1 MAVAKTKIVLHAG
14 HGKTGT
20 SAIQSAL
27 AISADALLKNGIHY
41 PIDPNERQRAARF
54 EITSGNWKHNPTI
67 SLSEQCLE
75 LAASNAAGHTIVL
88 SSESL
93 FWHLTDFVHQKE
105 QWNEA
110 VDIHVILAVR
120 ELEEMLS
127 SEYQQRVKRHGESK
141 PFEQFLKRRHF
152 ISSHH
157 KKAAEVLTQLSQQN
171 VQVTLINY
179 SAHKKTISKKVFD
192 ALGCSDL
199 FPKEKMGDLVINRS
213 LSQKE
218 LQMLMMINALYY
230 DQFPWISARLSDAL
244 AKNLPNTETQRSRI
258 SPQSLEK
265 LYDKNDSYL
274 QIINSHLSAEE
285 PLTVQQTLKRDRQTN
300 NPGKRLHKIRQEEEQ
315 SVQLISQ
322 TLLEALRNDP
332 TKRLCNETI
341 DTLIKTSQ
349 TENTPAHVEV
359 ELLEIAKINRPQG
372 QRLGQLL
379 ERAQIKKQQSQTK
392 SIGTDQ

>member
-1 MAVAKTKIVLHAG
+1 MRVVAKTKIVLHAG

-27 AISADALLKNGIHY
+27 AISADALLKNGINY
-41 PIDPNERQRAARF
+41 PIDPNERHRAARF
-54 EITSGNWKHNPTI
+54 EITSGNWKHNPAI
-67 SLSEQCLE
+67 SLSEQCLQ
-75 LAASNAAGHTIVL
+75 LAASNTGGHTIVL

-93 FWHLTDFVHQKE
+93 FWHLTDFVNQKE

-110 VDIHVILAVR
+110 VEIHVILAVR

-141 PFEQFLKRRHF
+141 PFEQFLRRRHF

-157 KKAAEVLTQLSQQN
+157 KKAAEVLTELSQHN
-171 VQVTLINY
+171 IPVTLINY
-179 SAHKKTISKKVFD
+179 SAHKKTISKRVFEAMD
-192 ALGCSDL
+192 CSDL
-199 FPKEKMGDLVINRS
+199 YPNQTMGDLVINRS

-244 AKNLPNTETQRSRI
+244 AKKLPNTETQRSRI
-258 SPQSLEK
+258 SPQSLKK
-265 LYDKNDSYL
+265 LYEKNDSYL

-285 PLTVQQTLKRDRQTN
+285 PLTAQQTLNQDRQSN
-300 NPGKRLHKIRQEEEQ
+300 NTAKQLEKIRKEEEQ
-315 SVQLISQ
+315 SIQLISQ
-322 TLLEALRNDP
+322 TLLEALRDDP
-332 TKRLCNETI
+332 TQRLCNETI

-349 TENTPAHVEV
+349 ADGTPAHVEV

-379 ERAQIKKQQSQTK
+379 ERAQIKKQQS
-392 SIGTDQ
+392 

>member
-1 MAVAKTKIVLHAG
+1 MVAKTKIVLHAG

-27 AISADALLKNGIHY
+27 AISADTLLKNGINY
-41 PIDPNERQRAARF
+41 PINPNERQRAARF
-54 EITSGNWKHNPTI
+54 EITSGNWKHNPAI
-67 SLSEQCLE
+67 SLSEQCLQ
-75 LAASNAAGHTIVL
+75 LAASNTAGHTIVL

-93 FWHLTDFVHQKE
+93 FWHLTDFVNQKE

-110 VDIHVILAVR
+110 VEIHVILAVR

-141 PFEQFLKRRHF
+141 PFEQFLRRRNF

-157 KKAAEVLTQLSQQN
+157 KKAAEVLTELSQHN
-171 VQVTLINY
+171 IPVTLINY
-179 SAHKKTISKKVFD
+179 SAHKKTISKRVFE
-192 ALGCSDL
+192 AMGCSDL
-199 FPKEKMGDLVINRS
+199 YPNQTMGDLVINRS

-244 AKNLPNTETQRSRI
+244 AKKLPNTETQRSRI
-258 SPQSLEK
+258 SPQSLKK
-265 LYDKNDSYL
+265 LYEKNDSYI

-285 PLTVQQTLKRDRQTN
+285 PLTAQQTLNQDRQTN
-300 NPGKRLHKIRQEEEQ
+300 KPTKQLEKIRKEEDQ
-315 SVQLISQ
+315 SIQLISQ
-322 TLLEALRNDP
+322 TLLEALRDDP
-332 TKRLCNETI
+332 TQRLCNETI

-349 TENTPAHVEV
+349 ADDTPAHVEV

-379 ERAQIKKQQSQTK
+379 ERAQIKKQQS
-392 SIGTDQ
+392 

>member
-1 MAVAKTKIVLHAG
+1 MIAVAKTKIILHAG

-27 AISADALLKNGIHY
+27 AISADALLKKGIRY

-54 EITSGNWKHNPTI
+54 EITSGNWKHNPKI
-67 SLSEQCLE
+67 SLSEQCIQ
-75 LAASNAAGHTIVL
+75 LAASNTSGHTIVL

-93 FWHLTDFVHQKE
+93 FWHLTDFVNQKE
-105 QWNEA
+105 QWNAA
-110 VDIHVILAVR
+110 VEVNVILAVR

-141 PFEQFLKRRHF
+141 PFEQFLKRRQF

-157 KKAAEVLTQLSQQN
+157 KKAAEVLTQLSEQN
-171 VQVTLINY
+171 IPITLINY
-179 SAHKKTISKKVFD
+179 SEHKKTISQCIFD
-192 ALGCSDL
+192 ALGCGDA
-199 FPKEKMGDLVINRS
+199 FPSEQMGDLVINRS

-265 LYDKNDSYL
+265 LYEKNDSYL
-274 QIINSHLSAEE
+274 QIINRHLSAEE
-285 PLTVQQTLKRDRQTN
+285 PLTVQQTLERDRKTN
-300 NPGKRLHKIRQEEEQ
+300 NPAKRNQKIRQEEEQ

-332 TKRLCNETI
+332 TQRLGNDTI

-349 TENTPAHVEV
+349 AEETPAHVEV
-359 ELLEIAKINRPQG
+359 ELLEIAKMNRPQG

-379 ERAQIKKQQSQTK
+379 ERAQIKKQQ
-392 SIGTDQ
+392 G

>member
-258 SPQSLEK
+258 SPQSIEK

-392 SIGTDQ
+392 SIGTD

>member
-1 MAVAKTKIVLHAG
+1 MVAKTKIVLHAG

-27 AISADALLKNGIHY
+27 AISTDALLKNGINY

-54 EITSGNWKHNPTI
+54 EITSGNWKHNPAI
-67 SLSEQCLE
+67 SLSEQCLQ

-93 FWHLTDFVHQKE
+93 FWHLTDFVKQKE
-105 QWNEA
+105 QWSEA
-110 VDIHVILAVR
+110 VEIHVILAVR

-141 PFEQFLKRRHF
+141 PFEQFLRRRHF

-157 KKAAEVLTQLSQQN
+157 KKAAEVLTELSQHN
-171 VQVTLINY
+171 IPVTLINY
-179 SAHKKTISKKVFD
+179 SAHKKTISKRVFE
-192 ALGCSDL
+192 AMGCSDL
-199 FPKEKMGDLVINRS
+199 YPNQTMGDLVINRS

-244 AKNLPNTETQRSRI
+244 AKKLPNTETQRSRI
-258 SPQSLEK
+258 SPQSLKK
-265 LYDKNDSYL
+265 LYEKNDSYL

-285 PLTVQQTLKRDRQTN
+285 PLTAQQTLNQDRQSN
-300 NPGKRLHKIRQEEEQ
+300 NTAKQLEKIRKEEEQ
-315 SVQLISQ
+315 SIQLIGQ
-322 TLLEALRNDP
+322 TLLEALRDDP
-332 TKRLCNETI
+332 TQRLCNETI

-349 TENTPAHVEV
+349 AEDIPAHVEV

-379 ERAQIKKQQSQTK
+379 ERAQIKKQQS
-392 SIGTDQ
+392 

>member
-1 MAVAKTKIVLHAG
+1 MAKTRIVLHAG

-27 AISADALLKNGIHY
+27 AISTDALLKNGIQY

-54 EITSGNWKHNPTI
+54 EITSGNWKHNPTT
-67 SLSEQCLE
+67 SLSQQCLQ
-75 LAASNAAGHTIVL
+75 LAASNSAGHTIVL

-93 FWHLTDFVHQKE
+93 FWHLTDFANQKD
-105 QWNEA
+105 QWDDA
-110 VDIHVILAVR
+110 VEVQVILAVR

-141 PFEQFLKRRHF
+141 PFEQFLRRRNF

-157 KKAAEVLTQLSQQN
+157 KKAAEVLERLSQQ
-171 VQVTLINY
+171 QIPVTLINY
-179 SAHKKTISKKVFD
+179 SRHKKTISERVFD
-192 ALGCSDL
+192 AIECGELYPHDQ
-199 FPKEKMGDLVINRS
+199 MGNLVINRS

-265 LYDKNDSYL
+265 LYEKNDEYL
-274 QIINSHLSAEE
+274 QIINSHLNPEE
-285 PLTVQQTLKRDRQTN
+285 PLTVARTLEQDRKTKT
-300 NPGKRLHKIRQEEEQ
+300 PPKRLQNIRQEEEQ
-315 SVQLISQ
+315 SIRMISQ

-332 TKRLCNETI
+332 TQRLSNETI

-349 TENTPAHVEV
+349 VEDTPAHVEV

-379 ERAQIKKQQSQTK
+379 ERAQMKKQQC
-392 SIGTDQ
+392 

>member
-141 PFEQFLKRRHF
+141 PFEQFLKRRNF

-171 VQVTLINY
+171 VPVTLINY

-274 QIINSHLSAEE
+274 QIINSHLSAQE
-285 PLTVQQTLKRDRQTN
+285 PLTVQQTLKRDRQTK
-300 NPGKRLHKIRQEEEQ
+300 NPGKRLQKIRQEEEQ

-341 DTLIKTSQ
+341 DALIKTSQ

-392 SIGTDQ
+392 SIGTDL

>member
-157 KKAAEVLTQLSQQN
+157 KKAAEVLTQLTQKN

-392 SIGTDQ
+392 SIGTDR

>member
-392 SIGTDQ
+392 SIGTDR

>member
-27 AISADALLKNGIHY
+27 AISAEALSKKGINY
-41 PIDPNERQRAARF
+41 PINPNERQKAVQF
-54 EITSGNWKHNPTI
+54 DITSGNWKHDPKI
-67 SLSEQCLE
+67 SLSKQCLQ
-75 LAASNAAGHTIVL
+75 LAASNHAEQTIVL

-93 FWHLTDFVHQKE
+93 FWHLPDFINQKE
-105 QWNEA
+105 QWSDE
-110 VDIHVILAVR
+110 VEIHVILAVR

-141 PFEQFLKRRHF
+141 PFEQFLRRRNF
-152 ISSHH
+152 VSSHH
-157 KKAAEVLTQLSQQN
+157 KKAAEVLTQLSEQN
-171 VQVTLINY
+171 VPITLLNY
-179 SAHKKTISKKVFD
+179 SQHKKTISERVFD
-192 ALGCSDL
+192 AIGCSDV
-199 FPKEKMGDLVINRS
+199 FPKEQMGGLVINRS

-258 SPQSLEK
+258 SAQSLEK
-265 LYDKNDSYL
+265 LYEKNDQYL
-274 QIINSHLSAEE
+274 QIINRYLSADE
-285 PLTVQQTLKRDRQTN
+285 PLTVHQTLERDRKTN
-300 NPGKRLHKIRQEEEQ
+300 NPTKQLQKIRQEEEQ
-315 SVQLISQ
+315 SIQLIGQ

-332 TKRLCNETI
+332 TQRLCNETI

-349 TENTPAHVEV
+349 ADDTPVNVEV

-379 ERAQIKKQQSQTK
+379 ERAQIKKQQS
-392 SIGTDQ
+392 

>member
-1 MAVAKTKIVLHAG
+1 L
-14 HGKTGT
+14 
-20 SAIQSAL
+20 SQQCIQ
-27 AISADALLKNGIHY
+27 
-41 PIDPNERQRAARF
+41 
-54 EITSGNWKHNPTI
+54 
-67 SLSEQCLE
+67 
-75 LAASNAAGHTIVL
+75 LAASNIPGYTVVL

-93 FWHLTDFVHQKE
+93 FWHLPEFIDQKD
-105 QWNEA
+105 QWNDA
-110 VDIHVILAVR
+110 VEVHVILAVR

-157 KKAAEVLTQLSQQN
+157 KKAAEVLTQLSRHN
-171 VQVTLINY
+171 IPITLLNY
-179 SAHKKTISKKVFD
+179 SRHKKTISQRVFD
-192 ALGCSDL
+192 AIGCSDL
-199 FPKEKMGDLVINRS
+199 FPSKQMSDLVINRS

-244 AKNLPNTETQRSRI
+244 AKRLPNTETQRSRI

-265 LYDKNDSYL
+265 LYEKNDPYL
-274 QIINSHLSAEE
+274 QIINSYLRAEE
-285 PLTVQQTLKRDRQTN
+285 PLTVHQTLEKDLKTN
-300 NPGKRLHKIRQEEEQ
+300 NQAKRLQKIRQEEEQ
-315 SVQLISQ
+315 SVKLISQ
-322 TLLEALRNDP
+322 TLLEALVNNP
-332 TKRLCNETI
+332 AQRLCNETI

-349 TENTPAHVEV
+349 ADDTPVHVEV

-379 ERAQIKKQQSQTK
+379 ERAQIKKQQS
-392 SIGTDQ
+392 

>member
-171 VQVTLINY
+171 VPVTLINY

-392 SIGTDQ
+392 SIGTDR

>member
-199 FPKEKMGDLVINRS
+199 FPKEQMGDLVINRS

-258 SPQSLEK
+258 SPQSIEK

-349 TENTPAHVEV
+349 AENTPAHVEV

-392 SIGTDQ
+392 SIGTDR

>member
-1 MAVAKTKIVLHAG
+1 MAKTRIVLHAG

-27 AISADALLKNGIHY
+27 AISADALLKNGIRY
-41 PIDPNERQRAARF
+41 PIDSNERQRATSF
-54 EITSGNWKHNPTI
+54 EITSGNWKHNPTT
-67 SLSEQCLE
+67 SLSQQCLQ
-75 LAASNAAGHTIVL
+75 LAASNTAGHTIVL

-93 FWHLTDFVHQKE
+93 FWHLTDFANQKD
-105 QWNEA
+105 QWNDA
-110 VDIHVILAVR
+110 VEIQVILAVR

-141 PFEQFLKRRHF
+141 PFEQFLRSRNF

-157 KKAAEVLTQLSQQN
+157 KKAAEVLRQLSQSQIP
-171 VQVTLINY
+171 VTLINY
-179 SAHKKTISKKVFD
+179 SRHKNSISERIFD
-192 ALGCSDL
+192 AIGCREL
-199 FPKEKMGDLVINRS
+199 YPHEQMGDLVINRS

-218 LQMLMMINALYY
+218 LQMLMMINALYF

-244 AKNLPNTETQRSRI
+244 AKNLPHIETQRSRI
-258 SPQSLEK
+258 SPKSLEK
-265 LYDKNDSYL
+265 LYEKNDEYL
-274 QIINSHLSAEE
+274 QIINSHLNPEE
-285 PLTVQQTLKRDRQTN
+285 PLTAVRTFEQD
-300 NPGKRLHKIRQEEEQ
+300 HKTKTTAKHLQNLRKEEEE
-315 SVQLISQ
+315 SIRMISK

-332 TKRLCNETI
+332 TQRLSNETI

-349 TENTPAHVEV
+349 VEDTPAHVEV

-379 ERAQIKKQQSQTK
+379 ERARIRKQQS
-392 SIGTDQ
+392 

>member
-1 MAVAKTKIVLHAG
+1 MAKTQIVLHAG

-27 AISADALLKNGIHY
+27 AISAEDLLKIGINY

-54 EITSGNWKHNPTI
+54 EITSGNWKHDPAI
-67 SLSEQCLE
+67 SLSQQCLQ
-75 LAASNAAGHTIVL
+75 LAASNAAGQTIVL

-93 FWHLTDFVHQKE
+93 FWHLPEFIDQIDQWSDTVDVH
-105 QWNEA
+105 
-110 VDIHVILAVR
+110 IILAVR

-141 PFEQFLKRRHF
+141 PFEQFLKQRHF

-157 KKAAEVLTQLSQQN
+157 KKAAEVLTQVSRHN
-171 VQVTLINY
+171 ISITLLNY
-179 SAHKKTISKKVFD
+179 SRHKKMISERVFE
-192 ALGCSDL
+192 AIGCGDL
-199 FPKEKMGDLVINRS
+199 FPSEQMGDLVINRS

-244 AKNLPNTETQRSRI
+244 AKSLPNTETQRSRI
-258 SPQSLEK
+258 SQQSLEK
-265 LYDKNDSYL
+265 LYEKNDPYL
-274 QIINSHLSAEE
+274 QIINSHLRDEE
-285 PLTVQQTLKRDRQTN
+285 PLTVHQTLERDHKTN
-300 NPGKRLHKIRQEEEQ
+300 NSPKYFQKIRQEEEQ
-315 SVQLISQ
+315 SIKLISQ
-322 TLLEALRNDP
+322 TLLEALVNNP
-332 TKRLCNETI
+332 TQRLCNDTI

-349 TENTPAHVEV
+349 ADDTPVHVEV

-372 QRLGQLL
+372 QRLGKLL
-379 ERAQIKKQQSQTK
+379 ERAQIKKQQS
-392 SIGTDQ
+392 

>member
-1 MAVAKTKIVLHAG
+1 MAKTRIVLHAG

-27 AISADALLKNGIHY
+27 AISADALLKNGIWY
-41 PIDPNERQRAARF
+41 PIDSNDRQRAASF
-54 EITSGNWKHNPTI
+54 EITSGNWKHNPTT
-67 SLSEQCLE
+67 SLRQQCLQ
-75 LAASNAAGHTIVL
+75 LAASNTAGHTIVL

-93 FWHLTDFVHQKE
+93 FWHLTDFANQKD
-105 QWNEA
+105 QWNDA
-110 VDIHVILAVR
+110 VEIQVILAVR

-141 PFEQFLKRRHF
+141 PFEQFLRSRNF

-157 KKAAEVLTQLSQQN
+157 KKAAEVLRQLSQSQIP
-171 VQVTLINY
+171 VTLINY
-179 SAHKKTISKKVFD
+179 SRHKNSISERIFD
-192 ALGCSDL
+192 AIGCREL
-199 FPKEKMGDLVINRS
+199 YPHEQMGDLVINRS

-218 LQMLMMINALYY
+218 LQMLMMINALYF

-244 AKNLPNTETQRSRI
+244 AKNLPNTKTQRSRI

-265 LYDKNDSYL
+265 LYEKNDEYL
-274 QIINSHLSAEE
+274 QIINSHLNPEE
-285 PLTVQQTLKRDRQTN
+285 PLTAVRTLEQDYKTKTTAKHFQN
-300 NPGKRLHKIRQEEEQ
+300 IRKEEEE
-315 SVQLISQ
+315 SIRMISK

-332 TKRLCNETI
+332 TQRLSNETI

-349 TENTPAHVEV
+349 VEDTPAHVEV

-379 ERAQIKKQQSQTK
+379 ERARIRKQQS
-392 SIGTDQ
+392 

>member
-1 MAVAKTKIVLHAG
+1 MAKTKIVLHAG

-27 AISADALLKNGIHY
+27 AISAEALLKNGINY

-67 SLSEQCLE
+67 SLSQQCIQ
-75 LAASNAAGHTIVL
+75 LATSNIDGQTIVL

-93 FWHLTDFVHQKE
+93 FWHLPEFIDQKD
-105 QWNEA
+105 QWSNA
-110 VDIHVILAVR
+110 VEVHVILAVR

-141 PFEQFLKRRHF
+141 PFEQFLKQRHF

-157 KKAAEVLTQLSQQN
+157 KKAAEVLTQASRQN
-171 VQVTLINY
+171 IQITLLNY
-179 SAHKKTISKKVFD
+179 SRHKKTISQRVFD
-192 ALGCSDL
+192 AIGCSDL
-199 FPKEKMGDLVINRS
+199 FPSDQMSDLVINRS

-244 AKNLPNTETQRSRI
+244 AKSLPNTETQRSRI

-265 LYDKNDSYL
+265 LYEKNDPYL
-274 QIINSHLSAEE
+274 QIINSHLRTEE
-285 PLTVQQTLKRDRQTN
+285 PLTVHQTLERDRKMN
-300 NPGKRLHKIRQEEEQ
+300 NSPKYFQKIRQEEDQ
-315 SVQLISQ
+315 SVKLISK
-322 TLLEALRNDP
+322 TLLEALVNNP
-332 TKRLCNETI
+332 AQRLCNETI

-349 TENTPAHVEV
+349 ADDTPVHVEV

-379 ERAQIKKQQSQTK
+379 ERAQIKKQQS
-392 SIGTDQ
+392 

>member
-141 PFEQFLKRRHF
+141 PFEQFLKRRNF

-171 VQVTLINY
+171 VPVTLINY

-199 FPKEKMGDLVINRS
+199 FPKEQMGDLVINRS

-274 QIINSHLSAEE
+274 QIINSHLSAQE
-285 PLTVQQTLKRDRQTN
+285 PLTVQQTLKRDRQTK
-300 NPGKRLHKIRQEEEQ
+300 NPGKRLQKIRQEEEQ

>member
-1 MAVAKTKIVLHAG
+1 MVAKTKIVLHAG

-27 AISADALLKNGIHY
+27 AISADTLLKNGINY
-41 PIDPNERQRAARF
+41 PINPNERQRAARF
-54 EITSGNWKHNPTI
+54 EITSGNWKHNPAI
-67 SLSEQCLE
+67 SLSEQCLQ
-75 LAASNAAGHTIVL
+75 LAASNTAGHTIVL

-93 FWHLTDFVHQKE
+93 FWHLTDFVNQKE

-110 VDIHVILAVR
+110 VEIHVILAVR

-141 PFEQFLKRRHF
+141 PFEQFLRRRNF

-157 KKAAEVLTQLSQQN
+157 KKAAEVLTELSQHN
-171 VQVTLINY
+171 IPVTLINY
-179 SAHKKTISKKVFD
+179 SAHKKTISKRVFET
-192 ALGCSDL
+192 LGCSDL
-199 FPKEKMGDLVINRS
+199 YPNQTMGDLVINRS

-244 AKNLPNTETQRSRI
+244 AKKLPNTETQRSRI
-258 SPQSLEK
+258 SPQSLKK
-265 LYDKNDSYL
+265 LYEKNDSYL

-285 PLTVQQTLKRDRQTN
+285 PLTVQKTLQQDRQTS
-300 NPGKRLHKIRQEEEQ
+300 NPAKQLEKIRQEEEQ
-315 SVQLISQ
+315 SIQVISQ
-322 TLLEALRNDP
+322 TLLEALRDDP
-332 TKRLCNETI
+332 TQRLCNETV

-349 TENTPAHVEV
+349 ADDTPAHVEV

-379 ERAQIKKQQSQTK
+379 ERAQIKKQQS
-392 SIGTDQ
+392 

>member
-1 MAVAKTKIVLHAG
+1 MAKTKIVLHAG

-27 AISADALLKNGIHY
+27 AISADALLKSNISY

-54 EITSGNWKHNPTI
+54 EITSGNWKHNPSI
-67 SLSEQCLE
+67 SLSEQCIQ
-75 LAASNAAGHTIVL
+75 LAADNKAGHTIVL

-93 FWHLTDFVHQKE
+93 FWHLSDFISQKE
-105 QWNEA
+105 QWDQFVE
-110 VDIHVILAVR
+110 IHVILAVR

-157 KKAAEVLTQLSQQN
+157 KKAAEVLTQLSQN
-171 VQVTLINY
+171 NIPITLINY
-179 SAHKKTISKKVFD
+179 SKHKQTISRRVFE
-192 ALGCSDL
+192 AIGCGEH
-199 FPKEKMGDLVINRS
+199 FPAEQMNDLVINRS

-258 SPQSLEK
+258 SAKSLEK
-265 LYDKNDSYL
+265 LYLKNDEYL

-285 PLTVQQTLKRDRQTN
+285 PLTAHQTLDQDQKPN
-300 NPGKRLHKIRQEEEQ
+300 NQPRRLQKIRQEEDQ
-315 SVQLISQ
+315 SIRLISQ

-332 TKRLCNETI
+332 TQRLCNETI

-349 TENTPAHVEV
+349 ADDVPANVEV

-379 ERAQIKKQQSQTK
+379 ERAQIKKQQS
-392 SIGTDQ
+392 

>member
-1 MAVAKTKIVLHAG
+1 MVAKTKIVLHAG

-27 AISADALLKNGIHY
+27 AISADTLLKNGINY
-41 PIDPNERQRAARF
+41 PINPNERQRAARF
-54 EITSGNWKHNPTI
+54 EITSGNWKHNPAI
-67 SLSEQCLE
+67 SLSEQCLQ
-75 LAASNAAGHTIVL
+75 LAASNTAGHTIVL

-93 FWHLTDFVHQKE
+93 FWHLTDFVNQKE

-110 VDIHVILAVR
+110 VEIHVILAVR

-141 PFEQFLKRRHF
+141 PFEQFLRRRNF

-157 KKAAEVLTQLSQQN
+157 KKAAEVLTELSQHN
-171 VQVTLINY
+171 IPVTLINY
-179 SAHKKTISKKVFD
+179 SAHKKTISKRVFE
-192 ALGCSDL
+192 AMGCSDL
-199 FPKEKMGDLVINRS
+199 YPNQTMGDLVINRS

-244 AKNLPNTETQRSRI
+244 AKKLPNTETQRSRI
-258 SPQSLEK
+258 SPQSLKK
-265 LYDKNDSYL
+265 LYEKNDSYI

-285 PLTVQQTLKRDRQTN
+285 PLTAQQTLNQDRQSNKPT
-300 NPGKRLHKIRQEEEQ
+300 KQLEKIRKEEDQ
-315 SVQLISQ
+315 SIQLISQ
-322 TLLEALRNDP
+322 TLLEALRDDP
-332 TKRLCNETI
+332 TQRLCNETI

-349 TENTPAHVEV
+349 ADDTPAHVEV

-379 ERAQIKKQQSQTK
+379 ERAQIKKQQS
-392 SIGTDQ
+392 

>member
-1 MAVAKTKIVLHAG
+1 MAKTQIVLHAG

-27 AISADALLKNGIHY
+27 AISAEDLLKIGINY

-54 EITSGNWKHNPTI
+54 EITSGNWKHDPAIN
-67 SLSEQCLE
+67 LSQQCLQ
-75 LAASNAAGHTIVL
+75 LAASNAAGQTIVL

-93 FWHLTDFVHQKE
+93 FWHLPEFIDQID
-105 QWNEA
+105 QWSDA
-110 VDIHVILAVR
+110 VDVHIILAVR

-141 PFEQFLKRRHF
+141 PFEQFLKQRHF

-157 KKAAEVLTQLSQQN
+157 KKAAEVLTQISRHN
-171 VQVTLINY
+171 IPITLLNY
-179 SAHKKTISKKVFD
+179 SRHKKTISERVFE
-192 ALGCSDL
+192 AIGCGDL
-199 FPKEKMGDLVINRS
+199 FPSEQMGDLVINRS

-244 AKNLPNTETQRSRI
+244 AKSLPNTETQRSRI
-258 SPQSLEK
+258 SQQSLEK
-265 LYDKNDSYL
+265 LYEKNDPYL
-274 QIINSHLSAEE
+274 QIINSHLKAEE
-285 PLTVQQTLKRDRQTN
+285 PLTVHQTLEKDRKTN
-300 NPGKRLHKIRQEEEQ
+300 NPAKRLQKIKQEENQ
-315 SVQLISQ
+315 SIKLISQ
-322 TLLEALRNDP
+322 TLLEALVNNP
-332 TKRLCNETI
+332 TQRLCNETI

-349 TENTPAHVEV
+349 ADDTPVHVEV

-372 QRLGQLL
+372 QRLRQLL
-379 ERAQIKKQQSQTK
+379 ERAQIKKQQS
-392 SIGTDQ
+392 

>member
-1 MAVAKTKIVLHAG
+1 MAKTRIILHAG

-27 AISADALLKNGIHY
+27 AISADALLQAGINY

-67 SLSEQCLE
+67 SLSQQCLQ
-75 LAASNAAGHTIVL
+75 LAASNTAGHTIVL

-93 FWHLTDFVHQKE
+93 FWHITDFVNQKE

-110 VDIHVILAVR
+110 VEIHVILAVR

-141 PFEQFLKRRHF
+141 TFEQFLRLRHF

-157 KKAAEVLTQLSQQN
+157 KKAAEVLTELSQQKIP
-171 VQVTLINY
+171 VTLINY
-179 SAHKKTISKKVFD
+179 SAHKKTISKLIFD

-199 FPKEKMGDLVINRS
+199 FPNQKMSDLVINRS

-230 DQFPWISARLSDAL
+230 NQFPWISARLSDAL

-265 LYDKNDSYL
+265 LYEKNDSYI
-274 QIINSHLSAEE
+274 QIINRHLSAEE
-285 PLTVQQTLKRDRQTN
+285 PLTVWQTLERDRQTE
-300 NPGKRLHKIRQEEEQ
+300 NPAKRLEKIKQEEAQ
-315 SVQLISQ
+315 SIQLISQ
-322 TLLEALRNDP
+322 TLLEALRDDP
-332 TKRLCNETI
+332 SQRLCNETI

-349 TENTPAHVEV
+349 AADTPAHVEV
-359 ELLEIAKINRPQG
+359 ELLELAKMNRPQG
-372 QRLGQLL
+372 KRLGQLL
-379 ERAQIKKQQSQTK
+379 ERAQIKKQQS
-392 SIGTDQ
+392 

>member
-1 MAVAKTKIVLHAG
+1 MAKTRIVLHAG

-27 AISADALLKNGIHY
+27 AISTDALLKNGIQY

-54 EITSGNWKHNPTI
+54 EITSGNWKHNPTT
-67 SLSEQCLE
+67 SLSQQCLQ
-75 LAASNAAGHTIVL
+75 LAASNSAGHTIVL

-93 FWHLTDFVHQKE
+93 FWHLTDFANQKD
-105 QWNEA
+105 QWNDA
-110 VDIHVILAVR
+110 VEIQVILAVR

-141 PFEQFLKRRHF
+141 PFEQFLRRRNF

-157 KKAAEVLTQLSQQN
+157 KKAAEVLERLSQQ
-171 VQVTLINY
+171 QIPVTLINY
-179 SAHKKTISKKVFD
+179 SRHKKTISERVFD
-192 ALGCSDL
+192 AIECGELYPHDQ
-199 FPKEKMGDLVINRS
+199 MGNLVINRS

-265 LYDKNDSYL
+265 LYQKNDEYL
-274 QIINSHLSAEE
+274 QIINSHLNPEE
-285 PLTVQQTLKRDRQTN
+285 PLTVARTLEQDRKTKT
-300 NPGKRLHKIRQEEEQ
+300 PAKRLQNIRQEEEQ
-315 SVQLISQ
+315 SIRMISQ

-332 TKRLCNETI
+332 TQRLSNETI

-349 TENTPAHVEV
+349 VEDTPAHVEV

-379 ERAQIKKQQSQTK
+379 ERAQMKKQQC
-392 SIGTDQ
+392 

>member
-1 MAVAKTKIVLHAG
+1 VAKTRIVLHAG

-27 AISADALLKNGIHY
+27 AISTDALLKNGIWY

-67 SLSEQCLE
+67 SLSQQCLQ
-75 LAASNAAGHTIVL
+75 LAASNSAGHTIVL

-93 FWHLTDFVHQKE
+93 FWHLTDFANQKD
-105 QWNEA
+105 QWDDA
-110 VDIHVILAVR
+110 VEVQVILAVR

-141 PFEQFLKRRHF
+141 PFEQFLRRRNF

-157 KKAAEVLTQLSQQN
+157 KKAAEVLERLSQQ
-171 VQVTLINY
+171 QIPVTLINY
-179 SAHKKTISKKVFD
+179 SRHKKTISERVFD
-192 ALGCSDL
+192 AIECGELYPHDQ
-199 FPKEKMGDLVINRS
+199 MGNLVINRS

-265 LYDKNDSYL
+265 LYEKNDEYL
-274 QIINSHLSAEE
+274 QIINSHLNPEE
-285 PLTVQQTLKRDRQTN
+285 PLTVARTLEQDRKTKT
-300 NPGKRLHKIRQEEEQ
+300 PAKRLQNIRQEEEQ
-315 SVQLISQ
+315 SIRMISQ

-332 TKRLCNETI
+332 TQRLSNETI

-349 TENTPAHVEV
+349 VEDTPAHVEV

-379 ERAQIKKQQSQTK
+379 ERAQMKKQQC
-392 SIGTDQ
+392 

>member
-157 KKAAEVLTQLSQQN
+157 KKAAEVLTQLSQQK

-300 NPGKRLHKIRQEEEQ
+300 NPGTRLHKIRQEEEQ

-392 SIGTDQ
+392 SIGTDR

>member
-1 MAVAKTKIVLHAG
+1 MVAKTKIVLHAG

-27 AISADALLKNGIHY
+27 AISADALLKNGINY
-41 PIDPNERQRAARF
+41 PIDPNERHRAARF
-54 EITSGNWKHNPTI
+54 DITSGNWKHNPAI
-67 SLSEQCLE
+67 SLSEQRLQ
-75 LAASNAAGHTIVL
+75 LAASNTAGHTIVL

-93 FWHLTDFVHQKE
+93 FWHLTDFANQKE

-110 VDIHVILAVR
+110 VEIHVILAVR

-141 PFEQFLKRRHF
+141 PFEQFLRRRNF

-157 KKAAEVLTQLSQQN
+157 KKAAEVLTELSQHN
-171 VQVTLINY
+171 IPVTLINY
-179 SAHKKTISKKVFD
+179 SAHKKTISKRVFE
-192 ALGCSDL
+192 AMGCSDL
-199 FPKEKMGDLVINRS
+199 YPNQTMGDLVINRS

-244 AKNLPNTETQRSRI
+244 AKKLPNTETQRSRI
-258 SPQSLEK
+258 SPQSLKK
-265 LYDKNDSYL
+265 LYEKNDSYL
-274 QIINSHLSAEE
+274 QIINSYLSAEE
-285 PLTVQQTLKRDRQTN
+285 PLAAQQTLNQDQQSN
-300 NPGKRLHKIRQEEEQ
+300 NTAKQLEKIRKEEEQ
-315 SVQLISQ
+315 SIQLISQ
-322 TLLEALRNDP
+322 TLLEALRDDP
-332 TKRLCNETI
+332 TQRLCNETI

-349 TENTPAHVEV
+349 ADGTPAHVEV

-379 ERAQIKKQQSQTK
+379 ERAQIKKQQS
-392 SIGTDQ
+392 

>member
-27 AISADALLKNGIHY
+27 AISAEALSKKGINY
-41 PIDPNERQRAARF
+41 PINPNERQKAVQF
-54 EITSGNWKHNPTI
+54 DITSGNWKHDPKI
-67 SLSEQCLE
+67 SLSKQCLQ
-75 LAASNAAGHTIVL
+75 LAASNHAEQTIVL

-93 FWHLTDFVHQKE
+93 FWHLPDFINQKE
-105 QWNEA
+105 QWSDE
-110 VDIHVILAVR
+110 VEIHVILAVR

-141 PFEQFLKRRHF
+141 PFEQFLRRRNF
-152 ISSHH
+152 VSSHH
-157 KKAAEVLTQLSQQN
+157 KKAAEVLTQLSEQN
-171 VQVTLINY
+171 VPITLLNY
-179 SAHKKTISKKVFD
+179 SQHKKTISERVFD
-192 ALGCSDL
+192 AIGCSDV
-199 FPKEKMGDLVINRS
+199 FPKEQMGGLVINRS

-258 SPQSLEK
+258 SAQSLEK
-265 LYDKNDSYL
+265 LYEKNDQYL
-274 QIINSHLSAEE
+274 QIINRYLSTDE
-285 PLTVQQTLKRDRQTN
+285 PLTVHQTLERDRKTN
-300 NPGKRLHKIRQEEEQ
+300 NPTKQLQKIRQEEEQ
-315 SVQLISQ
+315 SIQLIGQ

-332 TKRLCNETI
+332 TQRLCNETI

-349 TENTPAHVEV
+349 ADDTPVNVEV

-379 ERAQIKKQQSQTK
+379 ERAQIKKQQS
-392 SIGTDQ
+392 

>member
-1 MAVAKTKIVLHAG
+1 MAKTKIVLHAG

-27 AISADALLKNGIHY
+27 AISAEDLLKNGINY

-67 SLSEQCLE
+67 SLSQQCIQ
-75 LAASNAAGHTIVL
+75 LAASNIDGQTIVL

-93 FWHLTDFVHQKE
+93 FWHLPEFIDQKD
-105 QWNEA
+105 QWSDA
-110 VDIHVILAVR
+110 VEVHVILAVR

-141 PFEQFLKRRHF
+141 PFEQFLKQRHF

-157 KKAAEVLTQLSQQN
+157 KKAAEVLTQASQHNIQI
-171 VQVTLINY
+171 TLLNY
-179 SAHKKTISKKVFD
+179 SRHKKTISQRVFD
-192 ALGCSDL
+192 AIGCSDL
-199 FPKEKMGDLVINRS
+199 FPSDQMSGLVINRS

-244 AKNLPNTETQRSRI
+244 AKSLPNTETQRSRI

-265 LYDKNDSYL
+265 LYEKNDPYL
-274 QIINSHLSAEE
+274 QIINSHLRTEE
-285 PLTVQQTLKRDRQTN
+285 PLTVHQTLERDRKMN
-300 NPGKRLHKIRQEEEQ
+300 NSPKYFQKIRQEEDQ
-315 SVQLISQ
+315 SVKLISR
-322 TLLEALRNDP
+322 TLLEALVNNP
-332 TKRLCNETI
+332 AQRLCNETI

-349 TENTPAHVEV
+349 ADDTPVHVEV

-379 ERAQIKKQQSQTK
+379 ERAQIKKQQS
-392 SIGTDQ
+392 

>member
-157 KKAAEVLTQLSQQN
+157 KKAAEVLTHLSQQN
-171 VQVTLINY
+171 VPVTLINY

-300 NPGKRLHKIRQEEEQ
+300 NPGTRLHKIRQEEEQ

-392 SIGTDQ
+392 SIGTDR